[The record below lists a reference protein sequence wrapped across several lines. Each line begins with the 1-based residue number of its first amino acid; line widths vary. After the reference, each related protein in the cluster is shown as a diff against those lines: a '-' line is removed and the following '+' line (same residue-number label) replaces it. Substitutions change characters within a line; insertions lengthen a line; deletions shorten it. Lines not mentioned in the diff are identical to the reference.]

1 MKLIL
6 GLVAILFLNIVSF
19 GYAEDDKIAFAGYL
33 EKTLGHFWAIEK
45 NLDDNNANL
54 AIVHATHPISELYL
68 SMKPE
73 LKKANPE
80 FDAQVQKTLM
90 ELHSK
95 VGDKVTRK
103 DAQKSIDEAKRI
115 IEQARSIVIGDKL
128 SKDTNFNVAVMI
140 NLLAAS
146 KAEYA
151 EGVKNGKI
159 AEMIEFQDGS
169 SFVWRSQQ
177 IFEKIKPDLP
187 KTQAEKIG
195 KLYPQVWKAYD
206 SNVEPSE
213 VARLVDSITH
223 ELDEV
228 SSTKT
233 ESANLGT
240 YFDNIQKLLADAKK
254 QYAAG
259 KPDVA
264 QSLVTKA
271 YLDNYE
277 YLEPILLK
285 QNPVLKKEIELMMR
299 QDLRTMLKT
308 GESKDK
314 VGTQIDAILKKL
326 EQAKK
331 LVMSEQKPNSEK
343 YTTSS
348 KYDAQSKDVNCAKPM
363 QLLSNKE
370 TGKTNCVKSES
381 VAKMLKSGWTK

>member
-1 MKLIL
+1 M
-6 GLVAILFLNIVSF
+6 ATLFFTSMSF
-19 GYAEDDKIAFAGYL
+19 AYAEDEKIAFAGYL

-103 DAQKSIDEAKRI
+103 DAQKSLDDAKRI
-115 IEQARSIVIGDKL
+115 IEQARSIVLGDKL
-128 SKDTNFNVAVMI
+128 SKDRNFNVKLMI
-140 NLLAAS
+140 DLLNAS
-146 KAEYA
+146 KVEYA
-151 EGVKNGKI
+151 EGVKNGKVE
-159 AEMIEFQDGS
+159 EMIEFQDGS

-177 IFEKIKPDLP
+177 IFEKVKPSFP
-187 KTQAEKIG
+187 KAQAEQIA

-206 SNVEPSE
+206 SHVEPSK
-213 VARLVDSITH
+213 VGRLVDSIIH
-223 ELDEV
+223 ELEEV
-228 SSTKT
+228 NSTKT
-233 ESANLGT
+233 KSADLGV
-240 YFDNIQKLLADAKK
+240 YFDNIQKLLTDAKK

-259 KPDVA
+259 NPDAA
-264 QSLVTKA
+264 QSLATKA

-308 GESKDK
+308 GESTYK
-314 VGTQIDAILKKL
+314 VDTQIDTILKKL

-331 LVMSEQKPNSEK
+331 LVVQEQKPKSEK
-343 YTTSS
+343 SLTSS
-348 KYDAQSKDVNCAKPM
+348 KPESQSKDAKCPKPM

-370 TGKTNCVKSES
+370 TGKTTCVKSES

>member
-1 MKLIL
+1 M
-6 GLVAILFLNIVSF
+6 ATLFFTSMSF
-19 GYAEDDKIAFAGYL
+19 AYAEDEKIAFAGYL

-103 DAQKSIDEAKRI
+103 DAQKSLDDAKRI
-115 IEQARSIVIGDKL
+115 IEQARSIVLGDKL
-128 SKDTNFNVAVMI
+128 SKDRNFNVKLMI
-140 NLLAAS
+140 DLLNAS
-146 KAEYA
+146 KVEYA
-151 EGVKNGKI
+151 EGVKNGKVE
-159 AEMIEFQDGS
+159 EMIEFQDGS

-177 IFEKIKPDLP
+177 IFEKVKPSFP
-187 KTQAEKIG
+187 KAQAEQIA

-206 SNVEPSE
+206 SHVEPSKIG
-213 VARLVDSITH
+213 RLVDSIIH
-223 ELDEV
+223 ELEEV
-228 SSTKT
+228 NSTKT
-233 ESANLGT
+233 KSADLGV
-240 YFDNIQKLLADAKK
+240 YFDNIQKLLTDAKK

-259 KPDVA
+259 NPDAA
-264 QSLVTKA
+264 QSLATKA

-308 GESKDK
+308 GESTYK
-314 VGTQIDAILKKL
+314 VDTQIDTILKKL

-331 LVMSEQKPNSEK
+331 LVVQEQKPKSEK
-343 YTTSS
+343 SLTSS
-348 KYDAQSKDVNCAKPM
+348 KPESQSKDAKCPKPM
-363 QLLSNKE
+363 QLLSNNE
-370 TGKTNCVKSES
+370 TGKTTCVKSEI

>member
-1 MKLIL
+1 M
-6 GLVAILFLNIVSF
+6 ATLFFTSMSF
-19 GYAEDDKIAFAGYL
+19 AYAEDEKIAFAGYL

-103 DAQKSIDEAKRI
+103 DAQKSLDDAKRI
-115 IEQARSIVIGDKL
+115 IEQARSIVLGDKL
-128 SKDTNFNVAVMI
+128 SKDRNFNVKLMI
-140 NLLAAS
+140 DLLNAS
-146 KAEYA
+146 KVEYA
-151 EGVKNGKI
+151 EGVKNGKVE
-159 AEMIEFQDGS
+159 EMIEFQDGS

-177 IFEKIKPDLP
+177 IFEKVKPSFP
-187 KTQAEKIG
+187 KAQAEQIA

-206 SNVEPSE
+206 SHVEPSK
-213 VARLVDSITH
+213 VGRLVDSIIH
-223 ELDEV
+223 ELEEV
-228 SSTKT
+228 NSTKT
-233 ESANLGT
+233 KSADLGV
-240 YFDNIQKLLADAKK
+240 YFDNIQKLLTDAKK

-259 KPDVA
+259 NPDAA
-264 QSLVTKA
+264 QSLATKA

-314 VGTQIDAILKKL
+314 IGTQIDAILKKL

-331 LVMSEQKPNSEK
+331 LVMSERSEEH
-343 YTTSS
+343 TSEL
-348 KYDAQSKDVNCAKPM
+348 QSH
-363 QLLSNKE
+363 
-370 TGKTNCVKSES
+370 
-381 VAKMLKSGWTK
+381 